1 MRTLAVLAFLTGF
14 VAAVILPNE
23 IGTHGLPAIG
33 GKVVT
38 KAHQKTVKPPAKGGP
53 VACLA
58 SVWPQSEA
66 AFGLCEAKVWRSP
79 RTASN
84 QQLNL
89 PLLI

>member
-33 GKVVT
+33 GKGVT
-38 KAHQKTVKPPAKGGP
+38 KAHQKTVMPPAKGGP
-53 VACLA
+53 IACLA
-58 SVWPQSEA
+58 SVDPQSGPA
-66 AFGLCEAKVWRSP
+66 CDVCESPIFRSP